1 MPGVGPHQLHPSD
14 GADGFRASAPPAGG
28 PGQPGNS
35 GLSPPEEGGNPLTSA
50 SRNEATESQ
59 AINLLSSRADISNNH
74 GSSAAAIERFS
85 AALRDKTV
93 APRDRLEA
101 LCAKHISMTQQHTI
115 GRGRTGCQANRSS
128 AVQPSCPAR
137 SSC

>member
-1 MPGVGPHQLHPSD
+1 MVGVE
-14 GADGFRASAPPAGG
+14 GFGRSPPPAGG
-28 PGQPGNS
+28 PGQPGSS

-101 LCAKHISMTQQHTI
+101 LCAKHISMTPPHTI
-115 GRGRTGCQANRSS
+115 GPGRTRCQAKRSS
-128 AVQPSCPAR
+128 PVQPSFPPPSTCSP
-137 SSC
+137 SPPPHPP

>member
-35 GLSPPEEGGNPLTSA
+35 GLSPPEEGANPLTSA
-50 SRNEATESQ
+50 STNEATESQ

-74 GSSAAAIERFS
+74 GSSAAAIQPFS
-85 AALRDKTV
+85 ASPPAKPA
-93 APRDRLEA
+93 APREPPQGR
-101 LCAKHISMTQQHTI
+101 CPTHISINQQQTI
-115 GRGRTGCQANRSS
+115 T
-128 AVQPSCPAR
+128 PSPTR
-137 SSC
+137 

>member
-93 APRDRLEA
+93 APRDRLQA
-101 LCAKHISMTQQHTI
+101 LCAKHISLTPPHTI
-115 GRGRTGCQANRSS
+115 GPGPTGCPANKSS
-128 AVQPSCPAR
+128 PRHTSFP
-137 SSC
+137 

>member
-14 GADGFRASAPPAGG
+14 GADGFRPSAQPAGG

-93 APRDRLEA
+93 TPRDRLQA
-101 LCAKHISMTQQHTI
+101 LCAKHNSMTQQHTI
-115 GRGRTGCQANRSS
+115 GHGPNCCQADRSFGL
-128 AVQPSCPAR
+128 QPSSSTRAR
-137 SSC
+137 A